1 MLSRCTRK
9 ETRVKTAKVA
19 ALVLALFVLLG
30 FAGCSGLNSGS
41 GTTQQLVEVTRGDLA
56 VTVNGS
62 GKLQAMNSRR
72 LTFAGAGRVSKTYVR
87 EGQSVAKGDRIA
99 SLETDSLEL
108 AVAQAELALAQAEA
122 SVVQADAAVKAAQM
136 ALDDALGRPTVTE
149 METAQTDVDQARAY
163 LQYLSNVT
171 SASSPGQLPNQA
183 MALAYAQQKL
193 AIAEARLDALL
204 THKDTPEIAVKRAQ
218 VDSAQRAIEVSKQ
231 SVQLARISADYAR
244 KQLSESTVVAPI
256 SGALVTF
263 DIKEG
268 DPVSPAVIIG
278 EIVDASVMT
287 LDIQVDEID
296 VSTVKLGQRVIID
309 VDALPKLG
317 MEGVV
322 ESIALTP
329 SPQSVV
335 VVYSTRIAF
344 KVPANTTLRPGMSA
358 SADIVTSERK
368 GVLLVPD
375 RAIGKNTEGETIV
388 LIPAKEKTEQKLVT
402 IGVSNG
408 LQTEITGGLA
418 EGDTVVIERTN
429 QPSGSLF

>member
-1 MLSRCTRK
+1 MLSRCTEK
-9 ETRVKTAKVA
+9 ETMVKTVKVA
-19 ALVLALFVLLG
+19 ALVLALFFLFG
-30 FAGCSGLNSGS
+30 FAGCSGLSSGS
-41 GTTQQLVEVTRGDLA
+41 GTTQQLVKVTRGDLA

-72 LTFAGAGRVSKTYVR
+72 LAFAGAGRVGKTYVS

-99 SLETDSLEL
+99 SLETDALEL
-108 AVAQAELALAQAEA
+108 AVAQAELTFAQAEA
-122 SVVQADAAVKAAQM
+122 SVVQADATVKAAQM
-136 ALDDALGRPTVTE
+136 GLDDALGRPTVTE
-149 METAQTDVDQARAY
+149 METAQTDVDQAKAY
-163 LQYLSNVT
+163 LQYLTNMT
-171 SASSPGQLPNQA
+171 SAASPAQLPTQA
-183 MALAYAQQKL
+183 VAIAYAQQKL
-193 AIAEARLDALL
+193 AIAEVKLDALL

-218 VDSAQRAIEVSKQ
+218 VDSAQRAFEVSKQ

-244 KQLSESTVVAPI
+244 KQLSEATVIAPI

-278 EIVDASVMT
+278 EIVDASRMT

-296 VSTVKLGQRVIID
+296 VSTLTVGQRVIID

-317 MEGVV
+317 MEGAV

-329 SPQSVV
+329 SPQSGV

-344 KVPANTTLRPGMSA
+344 KVPTNTPLRPGMSA

-375 RAIGKNTEGETIV
+375 RAIGKNAQGETIV

-418 EGDTVVIERTN
+418 EGDTVVIERAN
-429 QPSGSLF
+429 QSSGSLF